1 MTSEDFDLLAPHLS
15 SVALGKGFVI
25 AQPSE
30 PIEHVY
36 FMESGVGSSVAVS
49 PEGQEVEAG
58 LFGRD
63 SVAPTDLIMG
73 SDRTLNR
80 IFIQVADDAWRIG
93 QEAFMAAVNASLSLR
108 NLLTR
113 YVQTL
118 AIQTTYTALSNAVHP
133 IDERLAR
140 WILMCDDRS
149 DDSRFALTHEFMSI
163 MLAVRR
169 PSVTTSLHVLEGNGF
184 ITSERGCITVR
195 NRQALEAF
203 AGDAYGKPEAEYRRL
218 IGDMRGRLPP
228 RYEPEQR
235 QSDMLTD

>member
-1 MTSEDFDLLAPHLS
+1 MTSEDFNLLAPHLAW
-15 SVALGKGFVI
+15 VALGKGFVI
-25 AQPSE
+25 AQPGE

-93 QEAFMAAVNASLSLR
+93 EEPFLAALNASPSLR

-184 ITSERGCITVR
+184 ITSERGCIIVR

-228 RYEPEQR
+228 H
-235 QSDMLTD
+235 